1 MQRIRAAMKGP
12 VVGRTFAGPSG
23 SLLGAPEGLGS
34 FSTALVVGRSTT
46 GRTASSSSSLRL
58 RRLHSPILP
67 ATLPSPSLVHLR
79 HGGPCYSLVS
89 SSSSISR
96 LRCGELQPPGHV
108 RSYTTPT
115 TTITTTPTIGSSTPA
130 SAAVAAADTT
140 TSPSAPTAT
149 TATPQKV
156 GLGQKVM
163 DTLRHFWA
171 GSRLLAAVPSSL
183 ANTTPHIAVRVL
195 TGGVGWAPCTTRT

>member
-23 SLLGAPEGLGS
+23 SLLGAPEGFGS

-46 GRTASSSSSLRL
+46 GRTASSSSSLQL

-67 ATLPSPSLVHLR
+67 TTLPSPSLVHLR

-96 LRCGELQPPGHV
+96 LRCGEVQPPGNV

-115 TTITTTPTIGSSTPA
+115 TTTSTIGSSTPA
-130 SAAVAAADTT
+130 SAAVAAADTI

-183 ANTTPHIAVRVL
+183 THTLR
-195 TGGVGWAPCTTRT
+195 CEC

>member
-1 MQRIRAAMKGP
+1 MQRIRAATKGP
-12 VVGRTFAGPSG
+12 VVGRAFAGPSG
-23 SLLGAPEGLGS
+23 SLLGAPGAFGS
-34 FSTALVVGRSTT
+34 FSTALVVRRSTT
-46 GRTASSSSSLRL
+46 GCTASSSSSLRL

-67 ATLPSPSLVHLR
+67 TALPSPPLVHLR
-79 HGGPCYSLVS
+79 HGGPCNYSLVS
-89 SSSSISR
+89 SPSSLSR
-96 LRCGELQPPGHV
+96 LRCGELQPPGNV

-115 TTITTTPTIGSSTPA
+115 TTTTPTIGSSSP
-130 SAAVAAADTT
+130 AVAAADTAP
-140 TSPSAPTAT
+140 PSTPTAT

-183 ANTTPHIAVRVL
+183 SRTTAQHHTLRC
-195 TGGVGWAPCTTRT
+195 GC